1 MTKTAA
7 RRAAAAALDPAQ
19 VRRDFPVFETNPGL
33 VFLDSG
39 ASAQK
44 PRQVIDYLADFY
56 RTDYANIHRGVYRLS
71 AKSTELYEAARET
84 VRRFLGAPDVREIV
98 FTRNATEA
106 INLVAA
112 SWGDTFVGEGD
123 EIVIS
128 ELEHHA
134 NIVPWQMLRDR
145 TGCRLRVAPID
156 ETGGLDLAALE
167 ALLGPRTRLVAVT
180 HLANA
185 IGTLVP
191 VETVA
196 RLAHGVGAKLLVDG
210 SQAAPRLP
218 VDVQSIGC
226 DFYVFTGHKVYGPT
240 GSGVLWARKEI
251 LDAMPPY
258 QTGGDMIREVTFE
271 KTTFQEPPARFE
283 AGTPDIAAVVG
294 LAKAIEYVEGLG
306 RDAILEHEEALTGY
320 GVDRLSAMP
329 GVRLVGAGQRRLAIL
344 SFEVE
349 RVHPHDLA
357 TILDQHKVAVR
368 AGHHCAQ
375 PLMDKLGLAATTRA
389 SLGVYNDER
398 DIDALAAA
406 IAAAQEMFAR

>member
-1 MTKTAA
+1 MMGNG
-7 RRAAAAALDPAQ
+7 RLDPRA
-19 VRRDFPVFETNPGL
+19 VRRDFPIFETNPGL

-44 PRQVIDYLADFY
+44 PRQVIDAIAEYY
-56 RTDYANIHRGVYRLS
+56 RNDYANIHRGVYRLS
-71 AKSTELYEAARET
+71 ARSTELYEGARET
-84 VRRFLGAPDVREIV
+84 VRRFLNAPDVREVV
-98 FTRNATEA
+98 FVRNATEA

-112 SWGDTFVGEGD
+112 SWGSSCVGAGD
-123 EIVIS
+123 EIVIT

-145 TGCRLRVAPID
+145 TGCRLLVAPID

-167 ALLGPRTRLVAVT
+167 AMVGPRTKLVAVT

-191 VETVA
+191 VESIA
-196 RLAHGVGAKLLVDG
+196 RLARRAGAKLLVDG

-218 VDVQSIGC
+218 VDVQAIGC
-226 DFYVFTGHKVYGPT
+226 DFYVFTGHKTYGPS
-240 GSGVLWARKEI
+240 GSGVLWARKQI

-258 QTGGDMIREVTFE
+258 QTGGDMILEVTFE
-271 KTTFQEPPARFE
+271 KTTFQDPPARFE
-283 AGTPDIAAVVG
+283 AGTPDIAAVIG
-294 LAKAIEYVEGLG
+294 LARALEYLESLG
-306 RDAILEHEEALTGY
+306 RDALLAHEEALTGY
-320 GVDRLSAMP
+320 GVDRLSSMP

-349 RVHPHDLA
+349 GVHPHDLA
-357 TILDQHKVAVR
+357 TVLDRHGVAVR

-375 PLMDKLGLAATTRA
+375 PLMEKLGLAATTRA
-389 SLGVYNDER
+389 SLGVYNDEA
-398 DIDALAAA
+398 DIDALGGA
-406 IAAAQEMFAR
+406 IRDAQRMFA